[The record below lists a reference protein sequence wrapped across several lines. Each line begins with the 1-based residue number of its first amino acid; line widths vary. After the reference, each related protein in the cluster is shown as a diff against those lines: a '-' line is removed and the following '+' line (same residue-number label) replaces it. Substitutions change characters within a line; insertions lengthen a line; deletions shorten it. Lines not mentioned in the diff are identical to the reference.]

1 EPPIC
6 ALREPPSLERLLR
19 QPSPV
24 HVPPQ
29 PYMAKPKPHPQSPW
43 VPYQNLL
50 AYFLARGS
58 SLKEARKLARAHV
71 ALAFP
76 GDGATP
82 SWRKPPAEVVAAAQA
97 WEITEPLRSLLR
109 GRRPE
114 ARLRLD
120 RLLLA

>member
-1 EPPIC
+1 M
-6 ALREPPSLERLLR
+6 LR
-19 QPSPV
+19 
-24 HVPPQ
+24 
-29 PYMAKPKPHPQSPW
+29 
-43 VPYQNLL
+43 
-50 AYFLARGS
+50 
-58 SLKEARKLARAHV
+58 

-120 RLLLA
+120 RLLLAYARGGFVPAAALREVHLDYQAMDDVPPLTEAEVATYAHVFWDFLSLDDPDAGLAYLAVSLPGS